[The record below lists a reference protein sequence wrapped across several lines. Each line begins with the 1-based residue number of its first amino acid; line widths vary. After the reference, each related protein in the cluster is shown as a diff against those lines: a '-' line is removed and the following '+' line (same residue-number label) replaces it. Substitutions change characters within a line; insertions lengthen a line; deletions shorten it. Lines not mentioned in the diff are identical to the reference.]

1 MAGIELKRKGDV
13 TVGCRCRRGVEGEEI
28 GLNLHLNEGSVIIL
42 KSYIV
47 GNKAKGRIS
56 KRVFRENK
64 ARQIF
69 RKTNIS
75 YPLIRTRMCANQGV
89 RNVFCLITDDISY
102 FYNR

>member
-1 MAGIELKRKGDV
+1 MVGIELKRKGDV
-13 TVGCRCRRGVEGEEI
+13 TVGCRCRWGVEGEEI
-28 GLNLHLNEGSVIIL
+28 GLNLHLNEGSVTIL

-56 KRVFRENK
+56 KRVFREN
-64 ARQIF
+64 
-69 RKTNIS
+69 
-75 YPLIRTRMCANQGV
+75 ANQGV